1 MFRYTNSHGLVSL
14 PFLGL
19 IQYYL
24 EKNNHLLTKNALTE
38 LYSNLSYITLS
49 GARDFRFEAV
59 SDLVAKLSFLLK
71 QATSQ
76 NIEET
81 EKAHIQNTINI
92 NDGRLFNPKIEDPL
106 DIVTE
111 ILDDPD
117 AEHKKEI
124 FPYVLPQVQTPE

>member
-1 MFRYTNSHGLVSL
+1 M
-14 PFLGL
+14 
-19 IQYYL
+19 
-24 EKNNHLLTKNALTE
+24 LTKNALTE
-38 LYSNLSYITLS
+38 LYSNISYITPS
-49 GARDFRFEAV
+49 GVRDFRFEAV
-59 SDLVAKLSFLLK
+59 SDLVAKLSFLWK

-92 NDGRLFNPKIEDPL
+92 NDGLLFNPKIEDPL
-106 DIVTE
+106 DIVTK

-117 AEHKKEI
+117 AEHKKEM